1 MPRLYRNRHD
11 AYRVYMRYAF
21 VQDFAL
27 TMAFT
32 IFMVYLV
39 RLLELDPFH
48 MVLVGT
54 ALEAAAFLFEIP
66 TGVVADVYS
75 RRLSVVIGL
84 LLLGA
89 GFIIFGLTTVFGV
102 ILASQVIAGIGFT
115 FISGAA
121 TAWLSDEIGEA
132 PANRALLRGA
142 QVGTVGSIAGIVVGV
157 ALALWNLAL
166 PIVLAGVILLLLAL
180 YLTLFMPEQGFQ
192 PRPREERETFGA
204 MMQTVRDG
212 GAMIRRRPVLI
223 TILAVSLLVGAFSEG
238 YDRLWTLHILEN
250 YSLPAIGDLDS
261 VVWFGIIGIV
271 SALIGIVLTEY
282 IRRRTDTHSHEAVAR
297 ALMRITGL
305 LMVMII
311 VFALAG
317 DFVLALLAF
326 WAIGALRGVSQPLET
341 AWINQRLDPQVRA
354 TVLSISAQTNAL
366 GQIAGGPGVGYI
378 GRLFGVRAALIAASL
393 ILTPALALYARTLRL
408 GDSTQPAEV
417 PAA

>member
-1 MPRLYRNRHD
+1 MLHIARNRHG

-27 TMAFT
+27 AMAFT
-32 IFMVYLV
+32 INMVYLV

-75 RRLSVVIGL
+75 RRLSVIIGL
-84 LLLGA
+84 LLLSA
-89 GFIIFGLTTVFGV
+89 GFIIFGLTTVFGI
-102 ILASQVIAGIGFT
+102 ILVSQVIAGIGFT
-115 FISGAA
+115 FITGAA

-132 PANRALLRGA
+132 PANQALLRGA
-142 QVGTVGSIAGIVVGV
+142 QVGTVGSIAGIVAGV
-157 ALALWNLAL
+157 ALALWSLAL

-180 YLTLFMPEQGFQ
+180 YLMVFMPEQGFR
-192 PRPREERETFGA
+192 PRPREERETLAA
-204 MMQTVRDG
+204 MARTLRDG
-212 GAMIRRRPVLI
+212 GAMIRRRPVLL
-223 TILAVSLLVGAFSEG
+223 TILAVALLYGAFSEG

-250 YSLPAIGDLDS
+250 YTLPTVGGLDN

-282 IRRRTDTHSHEAVAR
+282 IRRRIDTHSHQAVAR
-297 ALMRITGL
+297 ALMRINGL
-305 LMVMII
+305 LVVMVI

-317 DFVLALLAF
+317 NFLLALLAF
-326 WAIGALRGVSQPLET
+326 WVVGALRGVSYPLET

-366 GQIAGGPGVGYI
+366 GQIAGGPGVGYV
-378 GRLFGVRAALIAASL
+378 GRLFGVRAALVAASL
-393 ILTPALALYARTLRL
+393 ILTPAMLLYARTLRL
-408 GDSTQPAEV
+408 GDSTQPADV
-417 PAA
+417 PAI